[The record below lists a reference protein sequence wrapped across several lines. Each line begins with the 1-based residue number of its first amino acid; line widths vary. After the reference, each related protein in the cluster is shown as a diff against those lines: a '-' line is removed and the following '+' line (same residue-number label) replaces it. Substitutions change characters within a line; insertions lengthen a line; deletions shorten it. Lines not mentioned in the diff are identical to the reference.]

1 MVHDSGRCAPQQGVT
16 AGVIETVSADPPS
29 PALNP
34 YNCNIFST
42 FIWPHAGL
50 APTEI
55 HTSSGAMTYRVRLK
69 MNSLKMIL
77 SSFAVAVLLGTPALA
92 KPPVHH
98 DHPERP
104 PVLSTFNGVSPPGGR
119 IGPDSDPSIR
129 AELVRDVPE
138 AGSN

>member
-1 MVHDSGRCAPQQGVT
+1 M
-16 AGVIETVSADPPS
+16 
-29 PALNP
+29 
-34 YNCNIFST
+34 
-42 FIWPHAGL
+42 
-50 APTEI
+50 
-55 HTSSGAMTYRVRLK
+55 RLK